1 MVTYDNR
8 AKLVVD
14 RQIQCCPSS
23 YHRPSTIDHRPSTI
37 DHRLSTIDHRPSTFD
52 HRPSTIDHRPTT
64 EVTMSAPSGLPSNPF
79 EVLGL
84 DRSASFE
91 EVKGAYRRLARQHHP
106 DANPDDPDAL
116 ERFTTLRRA
125 YDRLKIFY
133 QTLDHAAPAP
143 DAAVAPVVA
152 VSVDAAPSAR
162 ASSDRVV
169 MPEPTIPGTSGRR
182 AFYRSG
188 ALRQAP
194 ESGPPGTG
202 PAFARGDNARARAA
216 TGGVAQPERAARG
229 ARPPRANLPAPLL
242 FGSGHMAARAD
253 VLLGHPDAPVGD
265 NSWMYYVLL
274 SVRASE
280 SVVFPRVPLNLCLV
294 LDHSSSMLRGGKVD
308 RLKETV
314 RGIIEQLDEE
324 DYLAIVTFGDRAE
337 VLLPAQPLRGK
348 DVVQGAI
355 DAIHCRGGTEISRGL
370 TAGLSELSRNA
381 SRALSHLILL
391 TDGQTR
397 GDEMACLERA
407 GEAVAMSAGI
417 TAYGLGADWNSALL
431 DGIAAPTGGYSD
443 YIDAPEAMI
452 QAFAARVLTLQSTT
466 LHKVTMEIRT
476 AAGPGGQAGSTLRR
490 ATVVSPMLRPLDG
503 AGGPGL
509 GASVLGDL
517 SGVTDHKVLLE
528 FALGPRQ
535 AGTVDIATVTVRY
548 DVPGLRRS
556 DETLTVPLVVT
567 ARTDYDPTAP
577 PDPRVTEALRHV
589 TIHRLQQQAWVE
601 LTGSGNLARGTGL
614 LKRAAEH
621 LEAAGRHDLAKV
633 TGDEAA
639 RRANGQGASDES
651 IKRIIYGTRKLA

>member
-1 MVTYDNR
+1 
-8 AKLVVD
+8 
-14 RQIQCCPSS
+14 
-23 YHRPSTIDHRPSTI
+23 
-37 DHRLSTIDHRPSTFD
+37 
-52 HRPSTIDHRPTT
+52 
-64 EVTMSAPSGLPSNPF
+64 MSAPSGLPSNPF

-84 DRSASFE
+84 DRLASFE
-91 EVKGAYRRLARQHHP
+91 EVKGAYRRLARQYHP
-106 DANPDDPDAL
+106 DANPTDPDAL

-133 QTLDHAAPAP
+133 QTLDHAAPT
-143 DAAVAPVVA
+143 
-152 VSVDAAPSAR
+152 SGITAAPMPSAEATSSASSAR
-162 ASSDRVV
+162 VSGDRDIV
-169 MPEPTIPGTSGRR
+169 PEPTVPGTSGRR

-188 ALRQAP
+188 ALRQEP
-194 ESGPPGTG
+194 TSGQLGTG
-202 PAFARGDNARARAA
+202 PEVARVGGTGARAA
-216 TGGVAQPERAARG
+216 TGGVARSEQAVRG
-229 ARPPRANLPAPLL
+229 ARAPRVNLPAPVL
-242 FGSGHMAARAD
+242 FGSGHMAARAE

-314 RGIIEQLDEE
+314 RGIIAQLDEE

-337 VLLPAQPLRGK
+337 VLLPAQPLRNK
-348 DVVQGAI
+348 DMVQSAI
-355 DAIHCRGGTEISRGL
+355 ESIHCRGGTEISRGL

-397 GDEMACLERA
+397 GDEMACLERT

-417 TAYGLGADWNSALL
+417 TAYGLGSDWNSALL

-466 LHKVTMEIRT
+466 LHKVTMEVRT
-476 AAGPGGQAGSTLRR
+476 AEGQAAHTLQR
-490 ATVVSPMLRPLDG
+490 ATVVSPMLRLLDSG
-503 AGGPGL
+503 AVAGGVN
-509 GASVLGDL
+509 VLGDL

-528 FALGPRQ
+528 FALGPRR
-535 AGTVDIATVTVRY
+535 AGTVDIATMTLRY

-567 ARTDYDPTAP
+567 ARTDYDPSAP
-577 PDPRVTEALRHV
+577 HDPRVTAALRHV

-601 LTGSGNLARGTGL
+601 LTRTGNLARGTSL

-621 LEAAGRHDLAKV
+621 LEAAGRQDLAKV

-639 RRANGQGASDES
+639 RVESGQGASDENM
-651 IKRIIYGTRKLA
+651 KRIIYGTRKLA

>member
-1 MVTYDNR
+1 
-8 AKLVVD
+8 
-14 RQIQCCPSS
+14 
-23 YHRPSTIDHRPSTI
+23 
-37 DHRLSTIDHRPSTFD
+37 
-52 HRPSTIDHRPTT
+52 
-64 EVTMSAPSGLPSNPF
+64 
-79 EVLGL
+79 
-84 DRSASFE
+84 
-91 EVKGAYRRLARQHHP
+91 
-106 DANPDDPDAL
+106 
-116 ERFTTLRRA
+116 
-125 YDRLKIFY
+125 
-133 QTLDHAAPAP
+133 
-143 DAAVAPVVA
+143 
-152 VSVDAAPSAR
+152 
-162 ASSDRVV
+162 
-169 MPEPTIPGTSGRR
+169 
-182 AFYRSG
+182 
-188 ALRQAP
+188 
-194 ESGPPGTG
+194 
-202 PAFARGDNARARAA
+202 
-216 TGGVAQPERAARG
+216 
-229 ARPPRANLPAPLL
+229 
-242 FGSGHMAARAD
+242 

-314 RGIIEQLDEE
+314 RGIIAQLDEE

-337 VLLPAQPLRGK
+337 VLLPAQPLRNK
-348 DVVQGAI
+348 DMVQSAI
-355 DAIHCRGGTEISRGL
+355 ESIHCRGGTEISRGL

-397 GDEMACLERA
+397 GDEMACLERT

-417 TAYGLGADWNSALL
+417 TAYGLGSDWNSALL

-466 LHKVTMEIRT
+466 LHKVTMEVRT
-476 AAGPGGQAGSTLRR
+476 AEGQAAHTLQR
-490 ATVVSPMLRPLDG
+490 ATVVSPMLRLLDSG
-503 AGGPGL
+503 AVAGGVN
-509 GASVLGDL
+509 VLGDL

-528 FALGPRQ
+528 FALGPRR
-535 AGTVDIATVTVRY
+535 AGTVDIATMTLRY

-567 ARTDYDPTAP
+567 ARTDYDPSAP
-577 PDPRVTEALRHV
+577 HDPRVTAALRHV

-601 LTGSGNLARGTGL
+601 LTRTGNLARGTSL

-621 LEAAGRHDLAKV
+621 LEAAGRHDLATV

-639 RRANGQGASDES
+639 RVESGQGASDEN

>member
-1 MVTYDNR
+1 MRDAINVGTD
-8 AKLVVD
+8 
-14 RQIQCCPSS
+14 S
-23 YHRPSTIDHRPSTI
+23 
-37 DHRLSTIDHRPSTFD
+37 RLTTHDSRLT
-52 HRPSTIDHRPTT
+52 TT

-91 EVKGAYRRLARQHHP
+91 EVKGAYRRLARQYHP
-106 DANPDDPDAL
+106 DANPTDPDAL

-133 QTLDHAAPAP
+133 QTLDHAAPT
-143 DAAVAPVVA
+143 
-152 VSVDAAPSAR
+152 SGITAAPMPSAEATSSASSAR
-162 ASSDRVV
+162 VSGDRDIV
-169 MPEPTIPGTSGRR
+169 PEPTVPGTSGRR

-188 ALRQAP
+188 ALRQEP
-194 ESGPPGTG
+194 MSGQIGTG
-202 PAFARGDNARARAA
+202 PAVARVGGTGARAA
-216 TGGVAQPERAARG
+216 TGGVARSEQAVRG
-229 ARPPRANLPAPLL
+229 ARAPRVNLPAPVL
-242 FGSGHMAARAD
+242 FGSGHMAARAE

-314 RGIIEQLDEE
+314 RGIIAQLDEE

-337 VLLPAQPLRGK
+337 VLLPAQPLRNK
-348 DVVQGAI
+348 DMVQSAI
-355 DAIHCRGGTEISRGL
+355 ESIHCRGGTEISRGL

-397 GDEMACLERA
+397 GDEMACLERT

-417 TAYGLGADWNSALL
+417 TAYGLGSDWNSALL

-466 LHKVTMEIRT
+466 LHKVTMEVRT
-476 AAGPGGQAGSTLRR
+476 AEGQAAHTLQR
-490 ATVVSPMLRPLDG
+490 ATVVSPMLRLLDSG
-503 AGGPGL
+503 AVAGGVN
-509 GASVLGDL
+509 VLGDL

-528 FALGPRQ
+528 FALGPRR
-535 AGTVDIATVTVRY
+535 AGTVDIATMTLRY

-567 ARTDYDPTAP
+567 ARTDYDPSAP
-577 PDPRVTEALRHV
+577 HDPRVTAALRHV

-601 LTGSGNLARGTGL
+601 LTRTGNLARGTSL

-621 LEAAGRHDLAKV
+621 LEAAGRHDLATV

-639 RRANGQGASDES
+639 RVESGQGASDEN

>member
-1 MVTYDNR
+1 
-8 AKLVVD
+8 
-14 RQIQCCPSS
+14 
-23 YHRPSTIDHRPSTI
+23 
-37 DHRLSTIDHRPSTFD
+37 
-52 HRPSTIDHRPTT
+52 
-64 EVTMSAPSGLPSNPF
+64 MSAPSGLPSNPF

-106 DANPDDPDAL
+106 DANPGDPDAL

-133 QTLDHAAPAP
+133 QTLDHAAPMPAATGAP
-143 DAAVAPVVA
+143 VAASIVDVAPPA
-152 VSVDAAPSAR
+152 GAAG
-162 ASSDRVV
+162 DRVS
-169 MPEPTIPGTSGRR
+169 MPEPTVLGTGSRR

-188 ALRQAP
+188 TPRQAP
-194 ESGPPGTG
+194 EPGQVRME
-202 PAFARGDNARARAA
+202 PARTHDDNTSARPA
-216 TGGVAQPERAARG
+216 TGGVARPEQATQG
-229 ARPPRANLPAPLL
+229 ERPPRVNLPAPVI
-242 FGSGHMAARAD
+242 FGSGHMAVRAE
-253 VLLGHPDAPVGD
+253 VLLGHLDAPVGD

-314 RGIIEQLDEE
+314 RGIIDQLDEE

-337 VLLPAQPLRGK
+337 VLLPAQPLCNK
-348 DVVQGAI
+348 DMVQGAI
-355 DAIHCRGGTEISRGL
+355 ESIHCRGGTEISRGL

-397 GDEMACLERA
+397 GDEMACLEQTR
-407 GEAVAMSAGI
+407 EAVAMSAGI

-466 LHKVTMEIRT
+466 LHKVTMEVRT
-476 AAGPGGQAGSTLRR
+476 TGGQAGHTLQR
-490 ATVVSPMLRPLDG
+490 ATVVSPILRPIDG
-503 AGGPGL
+503 SDGSGV

-528 FALGPRQ
+528 FALGPRR
-535 AGTVDIATVTVRY
+535 AGTVDIATMTLRY

-556 DETLTVPLVVT
+556 DETLTIPLVVT
-567 ARTDYDPTAP
+567 ARTDYDPAAP
-577 PDPRVTEALRHV
+577 PDPRVTAALRHV

-601 LTGSGNLARGTGL
+601 LTGSGNLARGTSL

-639 RRANGQGASDES
+639 RVESGQGASDES

>member
-1 MVTYDNR
+1 
-8 AKLVVD
+8 
-14 RQIQCCPSS
+14 
-23 YHRPSTIDHRPSTI
+23 
-37 DHRLSTIDHRPSTFD
+37 
-52 HRPSTIDHRPTT
+52 
-64 EVTMSAPSGLPSNPF
+64 MSAPSGLPSNPF

-106 DANPDDPDAL
+106 DANPGDPDAL

-133 QTLDHAAPAP
+133 QTLDHAAPMLTA
-143 DAAVAPVVA
+143 DG
-152 VSVDAAPSAR
+152 APSA
-162 ASSDRVV
+162 ASIVDGAPPAGTAGDRVS
-169 MPEPTIPGTSGRR
+169 MPEPTVLGTGGRR

-188 ALRQAP
+188 ALRQEPA
-194 ESGPPGTG
+194 SGQTEMG
-202 PAFARGDNARARAA
+202 PARAHDDNTSARAA
-216 TGGVAQPERAARG
+216 TGGVARPERTTQRE
-229 ARPPRANLPAPLL
+229 RSPRVNLPAPVL
-242 FGSGHMAARAD
+242 FGSGHMAARAE

-337 VLLPAQPLRGK
+337 VLLPAQPLRNK
-348 DVVQGAI
+348 DMVQSAI
-355 DAIHCRGGTEISRGL
+355 ESIHCRGGTEISRGL

-397 GDEMACLERA
+397 GDEMACLERTR
-407 GEAVAMSAGI
+407 EAVAMSAGI

-466 LHKVTMEIRT
+466 LHKVTMEVRT
-476 AAGPGGQAGSTLRR
+476 AGGQAAHTLQR
-490 ATVVSPMLRPLDG
+490 ATVVSPILRPIDG
-503 AGGPGL
+503 SDGSGV

-528 FALGPRQ
+528 FALGPRR
-535 AGTVDIATVTVRY
+535 ASTVDIATITLRY

-567 ARTDYDPTAP
+567 ARTDYDPAAP
-577 PDPRVTEALRHV
+577 PDPRVTAALRHV

-601 LTGSGNLARGTGL
+601 LTGSGNLARGTSL

-639 RRANGQGASDES
+639 RVESGQGASDES

>member
-1 MVTYDNR
+1 
-8 AKLVVD
+8 
-14 RQIQCCPSS
+14 
-23 YHRPSTIDHRPSTI
+23 
-37 DHRLSTIDHRPSTFD
+37 
-52 HRPSTIDHRPTT
+52 
-64 EVTMSAPSGLPSNPF
+64 MSAPSGLPSNPF

-91 EVKGAYRRLARQHHP
+91 EVKGAYRRLARQYHP
-106 DANPDDPDAL
+106 DANPTDPDAL

-133 QTLDHAAPAP
+133 QTLDHAAPT
-143 DAAVAPVVA
+143 
-152 VSVDAAPSAR
+152 SGITAAPMPSAEATSSASSAR
-162 ASSDRVV
+162 VSGDRDIV
-169 MPEPTIPGTSGRR
+169 PEPTVPGTSGRR

-188 ALRQAP
+188 ALSQEP
-194 ESGPPGTG
+194 MSGQIGTG
-202 PAFARGDNARARAA
+202 PAVARVGGTGARAA
-216 TGGVAQPERAARG
+216 TGGVARSEQAARG
-229 ARPPRANLPAPLL
+229 ARPPRVNLPAPVL
-242 FGSGHMAARAD
+242 FGSGHMAARAE

-314 RGIIEQLDEE
+314 RGIIAQLDEE

-337 VLLPAQPLRGK
+337 VLLPAQPLRNK
-348 DVVQGAI
+348 DMVQSAI
-355 DAIHCRGGTEISRGL
+355 ESIHCRGGTEISRGL

-397 GDEMACLERA
+397 GDEMACLERT

-417 TAYGLGADWNSALL
+417 TAYGLGSDWNSALL

-466 LHKVTMEIRT
+466 LHKVTMEVRT
-476 AAGPGGQAGSTLRR
+476 AEGQAAHTLQR
-490 ATVVSPMLRPLDG
+490 ATVVSPMLRLLDSG
-503 AGGPGL
+503 AVAGGVN
-509 GASVLGDL
+509 VLGDL

-528 FALGPRQ
+528 FALGPRR
-535 AGTVDIATVTVRY
+535 AGTVDIATMTLRY

-567 ARTDYDPTAP
+567 ARTDYDPSAP
-577 PDPRVTEALRHV
+577 HDPRVTAALRHV

-601 LTGSGNLARGTGL
+601 LTRTGNLARGTSL

-621 LEAAGRHDLAKV
+621 LEAAGRHDLATV

-639 RRANGQGASDES
+639 RVESGQGASDEN

>member
-1 MVTYDNR
+1 
-8 AKLVVD
+8 
-14 RQIQCCPSS
+14 
-23 YHRPSTIDHRPSTI
+23 
-37 DHRLSTIDHRPSTFD
+37 
-52 HRPSTIDHRPTT
+52 
-64 EVTMSAPSGLPSNPF
+64 MSAPSGLPSNPF

-106 DANPDDPDAL
+106 DANPNDPDAL

-133 QTLDHAAPAP
+133 QTLDHVAPAP
-143 DAAVAPVVA
+143 GMTAATLGAEAATTPG
-152 VSVDAAPSAR
+152 VDATSSVR
-162 ASSDRVV
+162 ASGGRDIV
-169 MPEPTIPGTSGRR
+169 PEPTVPGTSGRR

-188 ALRQAP
+188 ALRQ
-194 ESGPPGTG
+194 EFTSGQIGAG
-202 PAFARGDNARARAA
+202 PAVARGDSTGARAA
-216 TGGVAQPERAARG
+216 TGGVARSEQSAQSVPGTRA
-229 ARPPRANLPAPLL
+229 PRVNLPAPVL
-242 FGSGHMAARAD
+242 FGSGHMAARAE

-314 RGIIEQLDEE
+314 RGIIDQLDED

-337 VLLPAQPLRGK
+337 VLLPAQPLRNK
-348 DVVQGAI
+348 DMVRSAI
-355 DAIHCRGGTEISRGL
+355 ESIHCRGGTEISRGL
-370 TAGLSELSRNA
+370 AAGLSELSRNA

-397 GDEMACLERA
+397 GDEMACLERT

-466 LHKVTMEIRT
+466 LHKVTMEVRMAGER
-476 AAGPGGQAGSTLRR
+476 AAHTLQR

-503 AGGPGL
+503 TASSGGV
-509 GASVLGDL
+509 SVLGDL

-528 FALGPRQ
+528 FALGPRR
-535 AGTVDIATVTVRY
+535 AGTVDIATMTLRY

-567 ARTDYDPTAP
+567 ARTDYDAAAT
-577 PDPRVTEALRHV
+577 PDPRVTAALRHV

-601 LTGSGNLARGTGL
+601 LTGTGNVARGTGL

-621 LEAAGRHDLAKV
+621 LEAVGRQDLAKV
-633 TGDEAA
+633 MDDEVA
-639 RRANGQGASDES
+639 RIANGQGASDEN